1 MYTDNKTTDT
11 PPRSHDHHHHNHGPL
26 SNHSYAIHYAPS
38 PSQHMSPAL
47 SEARRPGDV
56 IRKTTLNRISSYHDR
71 KTTSKQ
77 VTTKLKNL
85 FVNNREREELMTA
98 CSKGDVDRVSHLL
111 AHTKPNVNPD
121 MVRDS
126 KLRTP
131 LLVACAAGKADVV
144 RVLIRWGADVNN
156 PVGDVI
162 GNKPLDLAVISNN
175 FDTVLA
181 LLEAGAH
188 VTQPP
193 PPTSMKSDD
202 GLPAPVQQRVGARSP
217 LSLAQ
222 SRLDLLITQR
232 QNRDNNNES
241 KQRELC
247 MDQIVQI
254 IKLLRYFSKPKE
266 DGDNSSHTNENVTRE
281 LDELAS
287 KLSSIGLQE
296 GNTTKDNNDDLEIMT
311 SLRDVISKLHI

>member
-1 MYTDNKTTDT
+1 MYTGNNSTTDVP
-11 PPRSHDHHHHNHGPL
+11 PPRPPIDYTRHTHQHNQAPTL
-26 SNHSYAIHYAPS
+26 SPSSYYSIHCGPS

-56 IRKTTLNRISSYHDR
+56 IRKSTANRITSYHDR
-71 KTTSKQ
+71 KSTSKQ

-162 GNKPLDLAVISNN
+162 GNKPLDLAVISNS

-193 PPTSMKSDD
+193 VAPPATSMSERDSR
-202 GLPAPVQQRVGARSP
+202 LPAPAHRRVGARSP

-222 SRLDLLITQR
+222 SRLDLLIAQR
-232 QNRDNNNES
+232 QNTDGVNVT
-241 KQRELC
+241 KQREVC
-247 MDQIVQI
+247 MDQIVQRQ
-254 IKLLRYFSKPKE
+254 K
-266 DGDNSSHTNENVTRE
+266 
-281 LDELAS
+281 
-287 KLSSIGLQE
+287 
-296 GNTTKDNNDDLEIMT
+296 NN
-311 SLRDVISKLHI
+311 RDRVV